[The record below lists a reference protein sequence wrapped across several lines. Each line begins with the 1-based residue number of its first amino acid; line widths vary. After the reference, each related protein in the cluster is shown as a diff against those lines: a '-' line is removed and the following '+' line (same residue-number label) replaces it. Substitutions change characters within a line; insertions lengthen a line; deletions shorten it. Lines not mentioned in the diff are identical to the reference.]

1 MQEKKPNP
9 LAEMILECRASL
21 EKMTP
26 EEREK
31 EEKRRKIAD
40 SFLRFTNDSL
50 ENFESSTAGKRSR
63 PLRRQPSKPKKD
75 RQPGRSKNRPNGNMA
90 LKRSSFPMLCGMTPL
105 ATTRGTGSF
114 AASGSARAG

>member
-50 ENFESSTAGKRSR
+50 ENFES
-63 PLRRQPSKPKKD
+63 
-75 RQPGRSKNRPNGNMA
+75 
-90 LKRSSFPMLCGMTPL
+90 
-105 ATTRGTGSF
+105 
-114 AASGSARAG
+114 